1 MKTFLEY
8 LYSVVVTTVICITL
22 LLSCKEKKTSATMAS
37 SPPKISVATPLVKD
51 IVLTKEYPGYLQSN
65 STIDIVA
72 RVNGYLIKQNYK
84 PGQMVNKGDVL
95 FVIEPELYLNAVQQ
109 AEAQLNSATATLEYA
124 KNNYERML
132 EASQSDAISQI
143 ELIQANTKVSTSEAA
158 VTNAKAALQTAEKNL
173 EYCYIKAPVSG
184 YVSVNNIDVGN
195 YVSGSVQPVK
205 LATLYNNNPIYVYF
219 NIEDNQYLNMAVLSR
234 IKKGTSLLG
243 DSINIRMMNELMP
256 TIRASVDYLSPN
268 VTLTTGTLNLRAVIK
283 DNKWGL
289 RSGMYCTIELPYS
302 EEQNAI
308 LINDASTGTDQLGRY
323 IYVVNDDNTVEYR
336 HIEVGQIINDS
347 LIQVTSGLSKG
358 ERYVTKALLKVRNGI
373 KIEPIK

>member
-1 MKTFLEY
+1 
-8 LYSVVVTTVICITL
+8 
-22 LLSCKEKKTSATMAS
+22 
-37 SPPKISVATPLVKD
+37 
-51 IVLTKEYPGYLQSN
+51 
-65 STIDIVA
+65 
-72 RVNGYLIKQNYK
+72 
-84 PGQMVNKGDVL
+84 MVNKGDVL

-109 AEAQLNSATATLEYA
+109 AEAELNSATATLEYA

-205 LATLYNNNPIYVYF
+205 LATLYNNNPIYIYF
-219 NIEDNQYLNMAVLSR
+219 NIEDNQYLNMAVSNR
-234 IKKGTSLLG
+234 MHNGKSLLG
-243 DSINIRMMNELMP
+243 DSVNIRMMNELMP

-283 DNKWGL
+283 DNNWGL

-302 EEQNAI
+302 EEKNAI

-358 ERYVTKALLKVRNGI
+358 ERYVTHPFTCSNNVTSTSCPSGQVSDEQIFGNCCIFQFVIYLICQDGISVNLIIRELAQIFCLGFFFLSVSSHSFCSLHKSPCRNNDNFKFASI
-373 KIEPIK
+373 L